1 VLSASANKLSK
12 LKKHAATYA
21 SLIMEE
27 LDPDGRGYIE
37 VPRNEKFFFPMHQE
51 HTCIHICSCYVQM
64 QIWQLEK
71 LLRRMVMAEGTQDQM
86 DQASTSLAKT
96 MVPSSYRSPMQR
108 RLTKTVDF
116 IHENWK
122 RIWVLALWG
131 IVNIA
136 LFIFKFVQYR
146 RRAVFD
152 VMGYCVCI
160 AKGAAETTK
169 LNMALILLPVC
180 RNTLTSLRS
189 TALSNV
195 VPFDDNINFHKV
207 HMIRA
212 ISRTA
217 ICDNG
222 TIILPASASYP
233 LTPSNDHYVPRLL
246 HWQLQLERVLI
257 RLLT

>member
-1 VLSASANKLSK
+1 
-12 LKKHAATYA
+12 
-21 SLIMEE
+21 
-27 LDPDGRGYIE
+27 
-37 VPRNEKFFFPMHQE
+37 
-51 HTCIHICSCYVQM
+51 M

-71 LLRRMVMAEGTQDQM
+71 LLRGMVMAEGTPDQM

-108 RLTKTVDF
+108 RMTKTIDF

-131 IVNIA
+131 IVNIS

-146 RRAVFD
+146 NREVFD

-207 HMIRA
+207 HIMPGLRTF
-212 ISRTA
+212 SRTTV
-217 ICDNG
+217 CDNG
-222 TIILPASASYP
+222 IIIFPTSASYP
-233 LTPSNDHYVPRLL
+233 LSQTPSNDHNVSRLL
-246 HWQLQLERVLI
+246 HWQLQLERVLT